1 MNCDY
6 RNCGEIIPLNENRN
20 RRYCN
25 GECYLAEK
33 IERYKVRYIKPLQNK
48 SARWHKSKIYYLVID
63 LVNHLKRFYVNTI
76 INNFK
81 INNNEL

>member
-6 RNCGEIIPLNENRN
+6 RYCGEIIPLNENRN

-33 IERYKVRYIKPLQNK
+33 IERSKVRYIKPLQNK
-48 SARWHKSKIYYLVID
+48 SAG
-63 LVNHLKRFYVNTI
+63 
-76 INNFK
+76 
-81 INNNEL
+81 